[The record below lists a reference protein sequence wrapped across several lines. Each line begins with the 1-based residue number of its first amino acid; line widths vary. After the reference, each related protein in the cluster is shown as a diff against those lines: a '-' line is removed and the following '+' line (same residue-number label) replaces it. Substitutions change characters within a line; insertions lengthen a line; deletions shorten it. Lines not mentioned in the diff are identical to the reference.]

1 MRRTAAEI
9 AINGVP
15 LASIDPD
22 VVAVEVQEG
31 SVQRQLTSSGLG
43 RPIGQ
48 HVDAMEQRT
57 IDVTLL
63 LAIALPR
70 DLERRAMLLD
80 KVVLW
85 ATQGEGN
92 TTPGCRLTLNYRPG
106 RYLWCR
112 CVELPKP
119 GTLYKWTQ
127 PIAITW
133 RAYDV
138 PMWQA
143 EAAQRQSVSIA
154 ANVGKVVR
162 VPNVGTAPSK
172 LWLNMTAGSNLGW
185 VKAQTATELFQFSG
199 MSIPANQTFR
209 VGFDRRDLLTATAG
223 NSSYLSK
230 LTNDSADFLAIPPGG
245 TEVTIKTDASG
256 TVELYSYGRW
266 Y

>member
-15 LASIDPD
+15 LTSIDPD

-31 SVQRQLTSSGLG
+31 SVQRQLTASGLG

-127 PIAITW
+127 PISITW

-138 PMWQA
+138 PLWQA
-143 EAAQRQSVSIA
+143 EAAQRQTVSIA
-154 ANVGKVVR
+154 ANGAQSVR
-162 VPNVGTAPSK
+162 VPNVGTAPSR
-172 LWLNMTAGSNLGW
+172 LWLNVTAGSSLSW
-185 VKAQTATELFQFSG
+185 VKASTSREIFQFSG
-199 MSIPANQTFR
+199 MGIPARQTFQI
-209 VGFDRRDLLTATAG
+209 GFDRCDLLTATAG
-223 NSSYLSK
+223 RLSYLSHM
-230 LTNDSADFLAIPPGG
+230 TYDSADYLTIPPGG
-245 TEVTIKTDASG
+245 ADVTIKTDAPG